1 MDGANGKGRDDRR
14 EYPFFAM
21 MARMKYIERWAL
33 MRNSAAEN
41 ISEHS
46 MEVAM
51 LAHGL
56 GIISIE
62 RCGKHIDLNKLTLIG
77 LYHDANEIITGDMP
91 TPVKYHDNNIRDA
104 YKRVEDMANR
114 KLLNQLPG
122 YMRRY
127 YEEIFFV
134 REGDEELWRLVKAA
148 DKLSALIKCVEEEKA
163 GNKEFAT
170 AYDSIRGALQDMKME
185 EVDIFMRDFL
195 PPYYRTLDELQ
206 KM

>member
-1 MDGANGKGRDDRR
+1 MR

-33 MRNSAAEN
+33 MRNSEKEN

-56 GIISIE
+56 GIIARE
-62 RCGKHIDLNKLTLIG
+62 RCGKSVDLEKLALIG

-91 TPVKYHDNNIRDA
+91 TPVKYHDADILDA
-104 YKRVEDMANR
+104 YKKVEDMANE
-114 KLLNQLPG
+114 KLLAQLPD
-122 YMRRY
+122 YMRPY
-127 YEEIFFV
+127 YEQLFFV
-134 REGDEELWRLVKAA
+134 QEGEEELWKIVKAA
-148 DKLSALIKCVEEEKA
+148 DKLSALIKCIEEEKA
-163 GNKEFAT
+163 GNKEFST
-170 AYDSIRGALQDMKME
+170 ACQTIGNALRKMNME

-195 PPYYRTLDELQ
+195 PAYDKTLDDLQ
-206 KM
+206 KL

>member
-1 MDGANGKGRDDRR
+1 MQ
-14 EYPFFAM
+14 EFPFFAM

-33 MRNSAAEN
+33 MRNSVKEN

-56 GIISIE
+56 GIIARE
-62 RCGKHIDLNKLTLIG
+62 KCGKDVNLHKLALIG

-91 TPVKYHDNNIRDA
+91 TPVKYHNRDIRDA
-104 YKRVEDMANR
+104 YKKVEDTANQ
-114 KLLNQLPG
+114 KLLEKLPD
-122 YMRRY
+122 YMRKY
-127 YEEIFFV
+127 YEDIFF
-134 REGDEELWRLVKAA
+134 EQSGEEELWRIVKAA
-148 DKLSALIKCVEEEKA
+148 DKLSALIKCIEEGKA

-170 AYDSIRGALQDMKME
+170 AYRSIREGLKEMHME

-195 PPYYRTLDELQ
+195 PSYDKTLDELQ
-206 KM
+206 GM

>member
-1 MDGANGKGRDDRR
+1 MS

-33 MRNSAAEN
+33 MRNSVKEN

-56 GIISIE
+56 GIIAKE
-62 RCGKHIDLNKLTLIG
+62 KCGKDIDFDKLTLIG

-91 TPVKYHDNNIRDA
+91 TPVKYHDRQIRDA
-104 YKRVEDMANR
+104 YKKVEDMANR
-114 KLLNQLPG
+114 KLMAQLPD
-122 YMRRY
+122 YMKKY
-127 YEEIFFV
+127 YEEILFLQP
-134 REGDEELWRLVKAA
+134 GDGELWKLVKAA
-148 DKLSALIKCVEEEKA
+148 DKLSALIKCMEEEKA

-170 AYDSIRGALQDMKME
+170 AYATIYTTLKEMNME
-185 EVDIFMRDFL
+185 EVSIFMRDFL
-195 PPYYRTLDELQ
+195 PSYSKTLDELQ
-206 KM
+206 NV